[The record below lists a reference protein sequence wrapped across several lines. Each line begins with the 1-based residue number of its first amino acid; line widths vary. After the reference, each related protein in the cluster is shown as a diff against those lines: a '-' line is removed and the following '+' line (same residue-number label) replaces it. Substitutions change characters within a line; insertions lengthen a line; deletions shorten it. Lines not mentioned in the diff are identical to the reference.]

1 METNDTTILDNT
13 LVGATVNEK
22 TTSESANVQE
32 KVNASAENENSNWH
46 QVVIS
51 GVSGI
56 ALGAAGV
63 LFSGAKLPDEMI
75 IGATA
80 TEGDETE
87 EQIED
92 LQETAEAAVVEEE
105 PSVEQEQVINEAAV
119 AEESVVTFYP
129 APEASTYAIHIAT
142 RVNDDMSFSEA
153 FATARREV
161 GAQGAFVWH
170 GQVYTT
176 CYAEEWSA
184 MTPSEQNAFSSDA
197 IAAAQGVYANNV
209 EDEGVE
215 VHVLGVVENA
225 EVGDGDVVNL
235 GFAEIEGY
243 NALFV
248 DCDAD
253 GTFDLLGVDVNHDG
267 YFDVENE
274 VMEVNDPGMNV
285 EAFNQVAPEQMPTS
299 DPVDDVYAQM
309 PDYTNDA
316 DVTSFV

>member
-1 METNDTTILDNT
+1 MNANETTILDNT
-13 LVGATVNEK
+13 LEGVQVNGKTV
-22 TTSESANVQE
+22 SESANVQDM
-32 KVNASAENENSNWH
+32 VNAEAENRDSNWR

-63 LFSGAKLPDEMI
+63 LFSGAKLPDEMS

-105 PSVEQEQVINEAAV
+105 P
-119 AEESVVTFYP
+119 VTFQEEVVHEEAVLHFNP
-129 APEASTYAIHIAT
+129 VPEASTYSIHVAT
-142 RVNDDMSFSEA
+142 RVNDDMSFREA

-197 IAAAQGVYANNV
+197 IAAAQDVYANNV

-243 NALFV
+243 DAVFV

-267 YFDVENE
+267 YIDAEHE

-285 EAFNQVAPEQMPTS
+285 EAFNEATP

-316 DVTSFV
+316 DVNSFV